1 MNRAQGIHVLSIQQ
15 GTKWLLI
22 FSEITIALQQ
32 LTNVSI
38 ERLDHRVDA
47 RSLAQMKLILFTLNM
62 TLPSASLGMPIARR
76 GKDN

>member
-1 MNRAQGIHVLSIQQ
+1 MNRAQGIHLLSTQQ
-15 GTKWLLI
+15 GTK

-32 LTNVSI
+32 LTNIGI
-38 ERLDHRVDA
+38 ERLDHRLDA

-76 GKDN
+76 GKGN